1 MKPVTIT
8 APNLIPNSSG
18 IRLELVIERFESV
31 NNSIQNGFAYAGT
44 IDDKEDGVA
53 FGFGFG
59 FEFEFVVAVVAPE
72 TNFPR
77 EMLALIASFNDN
89 EDVVLCDASE

>member
-44 IDDKEDGVA
+44 IEDKEDGVA
-53 FGFGFG
+53 FGFGF
-59 FEFEFVVAVVAPE
+59 EFVAAVAPE

-89 EDVVLCDASE
+89 EDVVVLCTDASEL